1 MKKVLLEDQINC
13 LETVYENLFEAI
25 KILEKIDSLNP
36 QILHKQSHLE
46 KIQAAINTLKWL
58 EKNKQSV
65 IEAHKRMVS

>member
-25 KILEKIDSLNP
+25 KILKKIDSSNP
-36 QILHKQSHLE
+36 QILHKQNHLE
-46 KIQAAINTLKWL
+46 EIQAAINTLKWL

-65 IEAHKRMVS
+65 IEARKRMVS